1 MPPPPSFRLAIRLSP
16 ANDNHHIWNNNGIWW
31 CHFTLR
37 DDSRGRVRR
46 IRKSLKT
53 RHLDKAREKRDRLL
67 AGLDNASG
75 RLVA

>member
-1 MPPPPSFRLAIRLSP
+1 MNQTRSLCLVIRFASG
-16 ANDNHHIWNNNGIWW
+16 NDNHHIWNNNGIWW

-37 DDSRGRVRR
+37 EGHGRTRR

-53 RHLDKAREKRDRLL
+53 RDQEKAREKRDRI
-67 AGLDNASG
+67 LDSLRNASG